1 MFFILLADKIS
12 FLNIYSFVY
21 FGKKMSEK
29 KIKQTGCQCK
39 ASVCVCICVCVCLVI
54 YIKNVN
60 DIEDNK

>member
-1 MFFILLADKIS
+1 
-12 FLNIYSFVY
+12 
-21 FGKKMSEK
+21 MSEK

-60 DIEDNK
+60 DIENNK

>member
-1 MFFILLADKIS
+1 
-12 FLNIYSFVY
+12 
-21 FGKKMSEK
+21 MSEK